1 MNTATTQPPKLDLA
15 TSYRLK
21 ACMVS
26 FGLLGLAAIWR
37 DREDLDGLI
46 VQIVTFPA
54 LIFVA
59 WFGVYRSPFLHR
71 LFGVVCLLVSVGV
84 IALLVVWLFGLR
96 EFRVD
101 QISLYLVLSSI
112 QMPILAYLLV
122 FDRKISTYRRQLA
135 AKDSQLLAS

>member
-1 MNTATTQPPKLDLA
+1 
-15 TSYRLK
+15 
-21 ACMVS
+21 MVS

-46 VQIVTFPA
+46 VQIVTFPV

-96 EFRVD
+96 ELRVD